1 MARSLAR
8 CLALLALAW
17 GGAAEAPAHAAA
29 AGPAAAPLVGP
40 DSAAAPADATGQA
53 GADANAT
60 AGPTAAAT
68 AAGVGA
74 APEDAASAASAAL
87 RGAALNAAGYPTYH
101 HGPNAGCPIGLVNCC
116 GRRCVKAL
124 HCIGACVR

>member
-29 AGPAAAPLVGP
+29 APLVGL
-40 DSAAAPADATGQA
+40 DGAAAPADATGQA
-53 GADANAT
+53 GANAT
-60 AGPTAAAT
+60 AGPAAAAA

-74 APEDAASAASAAL
+74 APEGAASAASAAL

-116 GRRCVKAL
+116 GRSCVKAL